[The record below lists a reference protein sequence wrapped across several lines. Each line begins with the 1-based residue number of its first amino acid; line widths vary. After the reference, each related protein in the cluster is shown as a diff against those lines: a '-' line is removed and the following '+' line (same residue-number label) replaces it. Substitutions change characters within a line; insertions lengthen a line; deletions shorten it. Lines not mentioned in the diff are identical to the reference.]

1 MAGLGDTGLT
11 PDLGPGLSRP
21 GREATSQ
28 DAPAGRRRQEP
39 QMSPE
44 DLARK
49 FTEMQS
55 GTLPGELGMVWEAV
69 ETGRAQGRLAV
80 EARHMAPNGYLHAA
94 SVIALVDT
102 ASGYGCRASLPDG
115 ASGFTTL
122 ELKSNFLGTAR
133 PGDVVGCEA
142 RLVHG
147 GRQTQVWDA
156 EAVNR
161 TSGKTMALFR
171 CTQLVLYPR

>member
-1 MAGLGDTGLT
+1 MT
-11 PDLGPGLSRP
+11 
-21 GREATSQ
+21 
-28 DAPAGRRRQEP
+28 
-39 QMSPE
+39 PE
-44 DLARK
+44 DLARQ
-49 FTEMQS
+49 FTEMQR

-69 ETGRAQGRLAV
+69 ETGRVQGHLVV
-80 EARHMAPNGYLHAA
+80 EARHMAPNGFLHAA

-102 ASGYGCRASLPDG
+102 ACGYGCRASLPDG

-122 ELKSNFLGTAR
+122 ELKSNFLASAR

-161 TSGKTMALFR
+161 ASGKTMAVFR
-171 CTQLVLYPR
+171 CTQMVLYPR